1 MVNDPGTGP
10 QSPQILPA
18 DPDAGSEA
26 VSDAPTAPTAATA
39 ATSSKRSSR
48 RRVDLTQSESAL
60 VDKTRA
66 QIRELV
72 DEVHQLSKG
81 SVNAEEFYEGFL
93 TRIVTAL
100 ASVGGAIW
108 TIDAENK
115 AIDLQV
121 HINLKQTS
129 LGDDEEA
136 RNRHSLLVRRLCE
149 TGEPALIPPGAGSK
163 NQAGENPTS
172 QLLVIAPL
180 RVDGEVVGLVEVF
193 QRAGAG
199 PTTQRG
205 YLRFVLQMSEI
216 ASEFLSNLRLRS
228 YQKQEKI
235 WHRLEQFVQSVHA
248 GLDTTETAY
257 AIANEGRRLI
267 GCDRVSVGLMQG
279 SRCHI
284 KAVSGLDSIERRSE
298 QVKTLS
304 RLATAVVKTRREL
317 WFDGQSADLPPQLE
331 KRVHDHVD
339 RSHARM
345 LVVLPLLE
353 TVEGDE
359 GDEGLS
365 RNRKPVGAIV
375 IEQLAESDSTRELK
389 ASAELVVQ
397 HSEVSLTNC
406 LDHQSIFLLPLW
418 KAIGAL
424 TGQFRGRKLV
434 RTALVAA
441 AVAGVV
447 AFLCL
452 FPYPF
457 SLGANGALV
466 PEQKH
471 EIYAPIDG
479 ILTAVNVSDAGNTV
493 VQQGDLLAQ
502 LASSRLDLEIENLRG
517 QISQA
522 RQERDDSGH
531 RKATARTPED
541 KAAYS
546 FQYDRAEQNFKNLTR
561 ELDHLLLEQS
571 KLEVRAPIDGQVV
584 NWQVRQNLMRRPVR
598 FGQHLMTVVPPDTQ
612 WLLELEMPERRLAHL
627 ARELK
632 ASDSGL
638 KVTFALLSWPGRE
651 FEGELISVDQKL
663 DVYSEEGNCALV
675 RVAFLNSEVPAEL
688 LKSGTRAR
696 AKVHCGSASIGY
708 SMFYELI
715 ETVKSRW
722 QFWF

>member
-18 DPDAGSEA
+18 GSANELA
-26 VSDAPTAPTAATA
+26 SGGETMSDAPPVDANRQRP
-39 ATSSKRSSR
+39 SR
-48 RRVDLTQSESAL
+48 RRIDMTQSESAL
-60 VDKTRA
+60 VNKTRA

-81 SVNAEEFYEGFL
+81 SCSAEEFYEGFL

-108 TIDAENK
+108 TIDSENK

-136 RNRHSLLVRRLCE
+136 RRQHSLLIRRLCE
-149 TGEPALIPPGAGSK
+149 SGEPALVPPGTGSK
-163 NQAGENPTS
+163 NQSGDNPTD
-172 QLLVIAPL
+172 QLLVVAPI
-180 RVDGEVVGLVEVF
+180 RVDDEVVGLVEIF

-216 ASEFLSNLRLRS
+216 AGEFLSNLRLRS

-235 WHRLEQFVQSVHA
+235 WHRLEQFVQ
-248 GLDTTETAY
+248 LDTTETAY

-279 SRCHI
+279 NRCQI

-317 WFDGQSADLPPQLE
+317 WFDGESSDIPPQLE
-331 KRVHDHVD
+331 KRIQDHVD

-353 TVEGDE
+353 SVEGEEDLARE
-359 GDEGLS
+359 
-365 RNRKPVGAIV
+365 RKPVGAIV
-375 IEQLAESDSTRELK
+375 IEQLAEAEASQELK
-389 ASAELVVQ
+389 ASTELVVQ

-418 KAIGAL
+418 KALGSV
-424 TGQFRGRKLV
+424 TSQFRGRKLV
-434 RTALVAA
+434 RTALVASA
-441 AVAGVV
+441 LAGVL

-457 SLGANGALV
+457 SLGANGVVV

-471 EIYAPIDG
+471 EIYAPLDG
-479 ILTAVNVSDAGNTV
+479 ILTSVNVSDAGDTV
-493 VQQGDLLAQ
+493 VQEGDLLAQ
-502 LASSRLDLEIENLRG
+502 LTSSRLDLEIENLRG
-517 QISQA
+517 QITQA
-522 RQERDDSGH
+522 RQERDDAEL
-531 RKATARTPED
+531 RKTNTRD
-541 KAAYS
+541 QKDMAAYS
-546 FQYDRAEQNFKNLTR
+546 FQHARADQNCKNLTR
-561 ELDHLLLEQS
+561 ELDHL
-571 KLEVRAPIDGQVV
+571 
-584 NWQVRQNLMRRPVR
+584 
-598 FGQHLMTVVPPDTQ
+598 
-612 WLLELEMPERRLAHL
+612 
-627 ARELK
+627 
-632 ASDSGL
+632 
-638 KVTFALLSWPGRE
+638 
-651 FEGELISVDQKL
+651 
-663 DVYSEEGNCALV
+663 
-675 RVAFLNSEVPAEL
+675 
-688 LKSGTRAR
+688 
-696 AKVHCGSASIGY
+696 
-708 SMFYELI
+708 
-715 ETVKSRW
+715 
-722 QFWF
+722 